1 MYREKGHVARGI
13 RNENRC
19 DIKIR
24 FGSNISLFRFAAEKT
39 LLLFAYILFVYLILL
54 CLNINYN

>member
-24 FGSNISLFRFAAEKT
+24 FGSNISLFRFAAGKT
-39 LLLFAYILFVYLILL
+39 CCLHIFSLFI
-54 CLNINYN
+54 